1 MMLTCVVLN
10 QTKYPEV
17 LK

>member
-10 QTKYPEV
+10 RTKYPEV